1 MYEKSFKW
9 KRSFLNAPVAALCA
23 IQRWGFPL
31 STSDKKEA
39 FTFSW
44 LISQVG
50 IFFCLWQLQK
60 LAKMTAR
67 IRQLRKLFIWTLL
80 SCQKLFYFLCCN
92 KIETLSIPD
101 SFWRNV
107 LDVMHVMIWFM
118 ILNVVANIPWRDRML
133 RFRKRPLEDDDS
145 GHRHLSTRVV
155 VS

>member
-1 MYEKSFKW
+1 MEKKFSQCT
-9 KRSFLNAPVAALCA
+9 RSSTLCYSEMGVPPFHFRQEGGIHLFLAN
-23 IQRWGFPL
+23 
-31 STSDKKEA
+31 
-39 FTFSW
+39 
-44 LISQVG
+44 ISS